1 MGYAIDDGRVHLHQL
16 ATAGQGAQLAWPAL
30 LRKVERLDPGYRT

>member
-1 MGYAIDDGRVHLHQL
+1 VNPAIIAGMADVMRV

-30 LRKVERLDPGYRT
+30 LRKAERLDPGFRT

>member
-1 MGYAIDDGRVHLHQL
+1 MRI